1 MHQEG
6 AVKTRGNPYP
16 SSIVTT
22 AWPPVPRTIMFNMLS
37 LLVRSIRPQQ
47 AEAPVSPA
55 AALLESAEARV
66 GFDPH
71 HAQELREAASAWL
84 RVVR

>member
-1 MHQEG
+1 
-6 AVKTRGNPYP
+6 
-16 SSIVTT
+16 
-22 AWPPVPRTIMFNMLS
+22 MFNMLS

>member
-1 MHQEG
+1 V
-6 AVKTRGNPYP
+6 A
-16 SSIVTT
+16 S
-22 AWPPVPRTIMFNMLS
+22 VPRTIMFNKLS

-47 AEAPVSPA
+47 AQAPVSPA
-55 AALLESAEARV
+55 AALLESAEARA

-71 HAQELREAASAWL
+71 HAHELREAASAWL

>member
-1 MHQEG
+1 M
-6 AVKTRGNPYP
+6 A
-16 SSIVTT
+16 S
-22 AWPPVPRTIMFNMLS
+22 VPRTIMFNMLS
-37 LLVRSIRPQQ
+37 HLVRSIRPQQ
-47 AEAPVSPA
+47 VQAPMSPA
-55 AALLESAEARV
+55 AALLESAEARA

>member
-1 MHQEG
+1 M
-6 AVKTRGNPYP
+6 
-16 SSIVTT
+16 S
-22 AWPPVPRTIMFNMLS
+22 NMLS
-37 LLVRSIRPQQ
+37 LLARFIRPEQ
-47 AEAPVSPA
+47 APALVSPA

-66 GFDPH
+66 GLDPH

>member
-1 MHQEG
+1 M
-6 AVKTRGNPYP
+6 
-16 SSIVTT
+16 
-22 AWPPVPRTIMFNMLS
+22 PRTIMFNTFTHW
-37 LLVRSIRPQQ
+37 VRSIRTQQ
-47 AEAPVSPA
+47 VPAPVSPA
-55 AALLESAEARV
+55 AALLESAEARA

>member
-1 MHQEG
+1 
-6 AVKTRGNPYP
+6 
-16 SSIVTT
+16 
-22 AWPPVPRTIMFNMLS
+22 MFNMLS
-37 LLVRSIRPQQ
+37 HLVRSIRPQQ
-47 AEAPVSPA
+47 VQAPMSPA

-66 GFDPH
+66 GLDPH